1 MTDSHMPFAPLTDW
15 ETTRDSLH
23 QASKLLGA
31 IRVAVAEPLPNSAH
45 YSLNVAARGIS
56 TGALPF
62 GGDLLLDFSQR
73 SVRYREDGKQVFAIP
88 IEDHTQHSLTDAVLG
103 ALEAEGI
110 KPPIKRDRLGGETKL
125 ALDADM
131 AAEYAHTL
139 YRIYTAMARFKA
151 RIGGPMSP
159 LVLWPHHF
167 DISFLWF
174 STPNADE
181 HSDPHMNFGFAP
193 FSDGIDRP
201 YFYAYAWPLPA
212 GIIDVPLPTLA
223 RWHTTGWTGAIIDYD
238 MVGGLGGVE
247 GDVGPEGAVE
257 ALLYEIFKHV
267 SPLLRP

>member
-1 MTDSHMPFAPLTDW
+1 MIDSHTPFALLTNW

-31 IRVAVAEPLPNSAH
+31 IRVAVAEPLPNSAQ
-45 YSLNVAARGIS
+45 YSLNVTPRGIS

-62 GGDLLLDFSQR
+62 GGDLLLDFIDR
-73 SVRYREDGKQVFAIP
+73 TVRYREDGKLVFAIP
-88 IEDHTQHSLTDAVLG
+88 IEDHTQHSLTDTVLG

-110 KPPIKRDRLGGETKL
+110 KPPIKRDRLGGETRL
-125 ALDADM
+125 TLDADI
-131 AAEYAHTL
+131 AAEYADTL

-151 RIGGPMSP
+151 RVGGPMSP

-174 STPNADE
+174 ATPQSDE
-181 HSDPHMNFGFAP
+181 HADPHMNFGFAP
-193 FSDGIDRP
+193 MSEGFDRP

-212 GIIDVPLPTLA
+212 GITDVALPTVA

-238 MVGGLGGVE
+238 IAGRLGGAE
-247 GDVGPEGAVE
+247 GGPEGAVE
-257 ALLYEIFKHV
+257 ALLYDIFKNV